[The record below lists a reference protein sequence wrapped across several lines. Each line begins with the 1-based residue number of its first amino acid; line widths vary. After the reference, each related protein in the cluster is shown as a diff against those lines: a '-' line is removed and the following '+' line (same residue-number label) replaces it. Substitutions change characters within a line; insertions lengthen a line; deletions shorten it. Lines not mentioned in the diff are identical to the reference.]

1 MKTLEGL
8 ELVVNAGCK
17 GADSNITDV
26 SEEVFNAD
34 LLSFLS
40 FDDRGRVYEGFC
52 GSCTVLYLQSCISH
66 STLTSVIK
74 PTQPIKH
81 IIKFHRG
88 SR

>member
-26 SEEVFNAD
+26 PEEMFNTN

-40 FDDRGRVYEGFC
+40 FDDRGCVDEGFC
-52 GSCTVLYLQSCISH
+52 GSCTVLYLQS
-66 STLTSVIK
+66 
-74 PTQPIKH
+74 
-81 IIKFHRG
+81 
-88 SR
+88 